1 MTIRKWF
8 FLLKASLTA
17 LEIMFMNHHCHCV
30 QSLASPESV
39 VSCTTAGY
47 ICMAEPGCQTALTY
61 YHTNCRAMFEGGSAL
76 ALLHAGITCY
86 LDAGRKCSRR
96 CRNSLEIL
104 MKQDQ
109 AKKVQVEK

>member
-1 MTIRKWF
+1 MIIVSWTQFHIYLHGVNTHLVGAFSVIAKPVMEPMEHYSTRNK
-8 FLLKASLTA
+8 
-17 LEIMFMNHHCHCV
+17 HHCHCV

-76 ALLHAGITCY
+76 AF
-86 LDAGRKCSRR
+86 
-96 CRNSLEIL
+96 
-104 MKQDQ
+104 
-109 AKKVQVEK
+109 